1 MDKVNVWIFGEY
13 PERLSETE
21 FCDQEVKGEGWNMV
35 IDILLLF
42 LYY

>member
-13 PERLSETE
+13 PERISETAYSV
-21 FCDQEVKGEGWNMV
+21 QEVKGEGWHLV